1 MGKPVLYPDGREH
14 LSVVLPS
21 TLKDALRQAA
31 KDDHRSVSQVVTL
44 ILRAYFEQ
52 DGQKGA

>member
-52 DGQKGA
+52 DGQKA